1 MMLESFSGALN
12 GALGRWG
19 GASAARARGV
29 GPIGLDIGIAAVNV
43 CQLRA
48 YDDTRFEIVAQT
60 SIPFDGPRRELIADA
75 KRFTRTLRDGL
86 RRRGF
91 QGRRA
96 VAAMPPDHVKFT
108 PITYKAEPAQAG
120 AAVLRAVS
128 SRVDGPLSDYTVD
141 FLPVR
146 TGLDQEESLAL
157 AAVARRDE
165 VTSVLM
171 ALEAS
176 GLRMDALDIGPA
188 AIRRL
193 MSVFYP
199 GTEEGETML
208 VLNAGVG
215 RSYLSVISG
224 RRLLFD
230 QPVEFGEQVLID
242 DLATALDITPV
253 ASRDL
258 VLKHGLNS
266 SLDSCTVTDPES
278 PDVSGTLREI
288 LKHRFIEL
296 VDEINRI
303 LVFTASETRGQ
314 PIGRICVLGSI
325 ARWPGAEGLLR
336 QLIDIPD
343 SPEHRHINEFFVR
356 DGEPLDDK
364 AFSVPDM
371 AVATGLALRGMV
383 MHE

>member
-1 MMLESFSGALN
+1 MLLSFSDAFSGL
-12 GALGRWG
+12 RRR
-19 GASAARARGV
+19 SPPRARAFGPVGV
-29 GPIGLDIGIAAVNV
+29 DIAANAIHL

-48 YDDTRFEIVAQT
+48 YDGTRFEIVAQA
-60 SIPFDGPRRELIADA
+60 SLPFEGARQDLIADS
-75 KRFTRTLRDGL
+75 KRLIKTLRDGL
-86 RRRGF
+86 RRQGF
-91 QGRRA
+91 HGKRA

-108 PITYKAEPAQAG
+108 PITYKAEQAHAA

-128 SRVDGPLSDYTVD
+128 SRIDGPLSDYTVD
-141 FLPVR
+141 YLPVR
-146 TGLDQEESLAL
+146 SGLEQEESLAL

-165 VTSVLM
+165 VTSFLT
-171 ALEAS
+171 ALEAA
-176 GLRMDALDIGPA
+176 GLRMQALDIGPA

-193 MSVFYP
+193 MSVFYS
-199 GTEEGETML
+199 GSDAGQTML
-208 VLNAGVG
+208 VLNAGG
-215 RSYLSVISG
+215 ERSYLSVISG

-230 QPVEFGEQVLID
+230 QPVEFGEQILID
-242 DLATALDITPV
+242 DLSKALDILPA

-258 VLKHGLNS
+258 VMEHGLEPS
-266 SLDSCTVTDPES
+266 AEADAVVDPER
-278 PDVSGTLREI
+278 PDIAGTLREI

-303 LVFTASETRGQ
+303 LVFTAAETRGQ

-343 SPEHRHINEFFVR
+343 SPAHKHVDEYFVR
-356 DGEPLDDK
+356 GGKPLDES

-371 AVATGLALRGMV
+371 AVATGLALRGV
-383 MHE
+383 LVHE